1 MMILHSPNTNEKYKN
16 ESQTGL
22 HCKMCFDKG
31 RQYLDVILLSADG
44 FLVPSQQQI
53 FLLGCECLRDG
64 TSTRVEFL
72 SHWSHLPKGFPP
84 ILTPS
89 TPPQSQPLTQQV
101 NPPQERGRSV
111 VWWYFFAV
119 EILSYFFCHIQNIE
133 ARIKENAG
141 NARDCCLI
149 PQRLQFSHQLRFLPL
164 LRSSWQLPPL
174 VTGMVSGKK
183 MMPVWE
189 GICWECAIITSIC
202 ITSPWFR

>member
-22 HCKMCFDKG
+22 HCKICFDKG

-44 FLVPSQQQI
+44 FLVPSQQI
-53 FLLGCECLRDG
+53 FLLWCECLRDG

-89 TPPQSQPLTQQV
+89 TPPLSSSDSTSKSSAR
-101 NPPQERGRSV
+101 EREKRCLV
-111 VWWYFFAV
+111 
-119 EILSYFFCHIQNIE
+119 IFFCRGNSFLFVDTFKIRIIRIE
-133 ARIKENAG
+133 ENAG

-164 LRSSWQLPPL
+164 LRSS
-174 VTGMVSGKK
+174 
-183 MMPVWE
+183 
-189 GICWECAIITSIC
+189 
-202 ITSPWFR
+202 